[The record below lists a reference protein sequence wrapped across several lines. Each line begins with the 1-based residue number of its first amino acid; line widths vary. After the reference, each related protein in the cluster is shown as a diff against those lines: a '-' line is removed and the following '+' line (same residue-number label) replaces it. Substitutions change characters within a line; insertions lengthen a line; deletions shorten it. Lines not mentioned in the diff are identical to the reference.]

1 MAKYNI
7 EYEIEEGEYISLTHE
22 KMERLLDTIKS
33 FIDVPSL
40 SRFVKPFNPYF
51 TSSYYAKLFSN
62 YLDMPISVT
71 DFKEAM
77 KQLKIPNGVSVGF
90 STSNPCYPIPSPCVK
105 SILNALKEKD
115 TK

>member
-51 TSSYYAKLFSN
+51 TSSYYAKLFRTG
-62 YLDMPISVT
+62 II
-71 DFKEAM
+71 K
-77 KQLKIPNGVSVGF
+77 KI
-90 STSNPCYPIPSPCVK
+90 YPVK
-105 SILNALKEKD
+105 VLIFFE
-115 TK
+115 